1 MSVNPGFGGQSF
13 IPRSLHKVAEA
24 RDRLRDA
31 GSAATIE
38 VDGGVDQQNAGA
50 LAAAGAGILVAGASV
65 FGTSDPAGAVRA
77 LRDAAMRAVPR

>member
-1 MSVNPGFGGQSF
+1 
-13 IPRSLHKVAEA
+13 
-24 RDRLRDA
+24 
-31 GSAATIE
+31 
-38 VDGGVDQQNAGA
+38 VDLQNAGA